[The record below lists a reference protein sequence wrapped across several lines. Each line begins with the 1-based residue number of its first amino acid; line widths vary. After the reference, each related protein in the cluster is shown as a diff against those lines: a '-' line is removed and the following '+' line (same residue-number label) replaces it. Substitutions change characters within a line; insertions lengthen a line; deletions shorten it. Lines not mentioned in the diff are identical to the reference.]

1 MHKAVINE
9 DVEAVVFLMSVRAD
23 INSKVQNPSLNTPLH
38 LAIKKGT
45 EIIVRHLVCLCVCV
59 CVCVFVCV
67 FVCVCVFVYV
77 CLCLCVCMCV
87 CMCVPCAC
95 KYVYI
100 GVLCILRVCK
110 FLFVLHT

>member
-45 EIIVRHLVCLCVCV
+45 EIVVRHLVSVHCVCARVCV
-59 CVCVFVCV
+59 CVCACPHVCV
-67 FVCVCVFVYV
+67 R
-77 CLCLCVCMCV
+77 LCMCT
-87 CMCVPCAC
+87 CM
-95 KYVYI
+95 KVY
-100 GVLCILRVCK
+100 CTQQM
-110 FLFVLHT
+110 F

>member
-45 EIIVRHLVCLCVCV
+45 EIVVRHLVCVCVWVYVRVCVCVCLCVCV
-59 CVCVFVCV
+59 RA
-67 FVCVCVFVYV
+67 
-77 CLCLCVCMCV
+77 
-87 CMCVPCAC
+87 CAC
-95 KYVYI
+95 V
-100 GVLCILRVCK
+100 
-110 FLFVLHT
+110 

>member
-45 EIIVRHLVCLCVCV
+45 EIVVRHLVCLS
-59 CVCVFVCV
+59 
-67 FVCVCVFVYV
+67 
-77 CLCLCVCMCV
+77 VCMSGTIITICYLIFV
-87 CMCVPCAC
+87 RLTALFDSLNPFGLSKCPFTL
-95 KYVYI
+95 KEFFNYVY
-100 GVLCILRVCK
+100 
-110 FLFVLHT
+110 VLHT